1 MKMKRIEMKMKIIEM
16 KMIIIT
22 IKMSQI
28 GSSLIYQERREG
40 WLTRMM
46 LMRKMKMVMM
56 GKMMMTRKMMM
67 MMMKMK
73 MVTNRFIVDVP
84 REKRRGARPL
94 NTARQVR
101 GFTHLNIIIVRQ

>member
-1 MKMKRIEMKMKIIEM
+1 MKMKIIEIKM
-16 KMIIIT
+16 KIIT

-28 GSSLIYQERREG
+28 GSSLMYQERREG
-40 WLTRMM
+40 WLTRIM
-46 LMRKMKMVMM
+46 LMRKMKM
-56 GKMMMTRKMMM
+56 MMMRKMMM
-67 MMMKMK
+67 MGKRTK

-84 REKRRGARPL
+84 GEKRRGTRPL